1 MSRYSVPVLVAA
13 LALLAAPTVCLAAAP
28 AQQGNL
34 LGVLGQPTAISL
46 ALGAQTHSVKESQIG
61 TTLPDPSP
69 TAGLCWRTLTCLDGQ
84 TLTCVSE
91 RGYCSSVG
99 ISPPSQCG
107 YISCDGVI
115 QRCTT
120 YHRNYPLIGTC
131 CSISGGLTQTWR
143 PETSC
148 DNSTWYVTGGNYCSG
163 PCIQ

>member
-1 MSRYSVPVLVAA
+1 MSRYSVSVLVAA

-46 ALGAQTHSVKESQIG
+46 ALGAQTHSVKESKVA

-69 TAGLCWRTLTCLDGQ
+69 AAGLCYRILNCQDGQ

-91 RGYCSSVG
+91 SGYCSSVG

-107 YISCDGVI
+107 YISCDGNI

-120 YHRNYPLIGTC
+120 YHRSTRVFGSC
-131 CSISGGLTQTWR
+131 CSVSGGLSQQWASQ
-143 PETSC
+143 TSC
-148 DNSTWYVTGGNYCSG
+148 DDSTWYTTGYFCSG
-163 PCIQ
+163 GCIG